1 MTDISGST
9 GGEPS
14 IAGAGSQPMATVRAS
29 MDADVRPINKLKDAI
44 KTLKQELKETREE
57 FEALGKASA
66 TALGSGTTTSAGTRI
81 AAFNNTSEPAGSGGL
96 LNRLRG
102 SLSSA
107 MGGGDEGVGRI
118 AGVAGAFGKGVMT
131 AVNAMDARADRGR
144 AYALSADRMS
154 LLYQQMT
161 GMSQAQV
168 QDIYRQPLT
177 DYRLGYGGVNQ
188 LLAMQASTGI
198 SAAQQAP
205 GVEALRTMTGFSL
218 STAGATNIITSLA
231 APDVA
236 NRMFIMGGGGLIG
249 PGGSQRN
256 IQDVIQSIVR
266 TAGLTDERIV
276 RGAFAPGS
284 ITRSR
289 LTQMGVAPD
298 LQDVVLQYAQ
308 QNIQYRRAGGRGMYD
323 PSNPQAREL
332 MGIESNFATQAEET
346 ERLRVARDEQFY
358 SRQADNFADLEKQT
372 QNLVKVFTELEDRL
386 SGIIGGRIS
395 TRVGGTIGGVLGAA
409 IGGVFGGGAP
419 GAMVG
424 FGIGTSL
431 GSFIPI
437 PGVSGDPMSSHLPV
451 RRGDPVGVGGL
462 SSSALDASISVPTY
476 SGKKTLN
483 EVKTMSS
490 FKKLHPKMQDRI
502 LSMMRENPNVGIGE
516 GYRSVESQSNL
527 FYERYDEV
535 SADSDYDIEWNG
547 SFWKKKPGVAP
558 AAPPGRSMHG
568 VGLAA
573 DLMGDLNWVVKNA
586 HRFGL
591 QHFNDVNNEPWHV
604 QLAELPRS
612 FRDYEKSGA
621 PLGLGP
627 DSYVVQ
633 SVNRK
638 KGINIGSTPIE
649 TSNEE
654 GLGFQV
660 LEHLN
665 SGLEYQSI
673 SSRVAMGALS
683 GTIGRYFEYGEE
695 TSSTTRTSISS
706 RTGTS
711 GGRLS
716 GEEVA
721 RLLYGAG
728 FRGNDLIKML
738 AISERESGWN
748 PTAHNPNRSTGD
760 NSYGLLQLN
769 TLGNLWSFYE
779 QRGLTSREQLLD
791 PLTNVRMAKELF
803 DASKKWNDG
812 NGFYYWGDYANS
824 GPGSAL
830 GHTDTAKAAEIVN
843 SMDFNRGDPVVG
855 LINETK
861 ASSRGSGSNVSVMG
875 GHTFNISPTIQMSG
889 NGSGADLQQIA
900 REVARMIQRELE
912 LSSMRSS

>member
-14 IAGAGSQPMATVRAS
+14 IAGTGSQPMATVRAS

-44 KTLKQELKETREE
+44 KTLREELKKTREE
-57 FEALGKASA
+57 FEALGKASSA
-66 TALGSGTTTSAGTRI
+66 GLGAGGTTSAGTRM
-81 AAFNNTSEPAGSGGL
+81 ASFSSTSQATSDGGFLDRTRGAF
-96 LNRLRG
+96 
-102 SLSSA
+102 SA
-107 MGGGDEGVGRI
+107 LGGGRGA
-118 AGVAGAFGKGVMT
+118 AGIAGAFSKGVMT

-161 GMSQAQV
+161 GMSQVQV
-168 QDIYRQPLT
+168 QDVYRQPLT
-177 DYRLGYGGVNQ
+177 DYRLGYGGINQ

-231 APDVA
+231 APEVA

-249 PGGSQRN
+249 PGGGQRN

-276 RGAFAPGS
+276 KGAFAPGS

-298 LQDVVLQYAQ
+298 LQDIVLQYAQ

-323 PSNPQAREL
+323 PSNAQSREL

-372 QNLVKVFTELEDRL
+372 QRLVKAFTELEDRL
-386 SGIIGGRIS
+386 SGLIGGRIS
-395 TRVGGTIGGVLGAA
+395 SRVSGSVLGAV
-409 IGGVFGGGAP
+409 GGVVGGLAGLAFGNPALGLIAGGA
-419 GAMVG
+419 VG
-424 FGIGTSL
+424 NIVGG
-431 GSFIPI
+431 FIPA
-437 PGVSGDPMSSHLPV
+437 DPMSSHLPV
-451 RRGDPVGVGGL
+451 RRGDPVGVGGIR
-462 SSSALDASISVPTY
+462 SSALDASISVPTY

-516 GYRSVESQSNL
+516 GYRSVESQSSL

-535 SADSDYDIEWNG
+535 SADSEYDIEWNG

-604 QLAELPRS
+604 QLAELPQS
-612 FRDYEKSGA
+612 FREYEKAGA

-633 SVNRK
+633 SVNKK
-638 KGINIGSTPIE
+638 KGVNIGSTPIE

-654 GLGFQV
+654 GLGFQA

-665 SGLEYQSI
+665 SGLDYQSI
-673 SSRVAMGALS
+673 SSRVAMGTLA
-683 GTIGRYFEYGEE
+683 GTIGRYFEYGAE
-695 TSSTTRTSISS
+695 TSSTTRTPISS
-706 RTGTS
+706 RTGVS

-721 RLLYGAG
+721 RLLYGVG

-748 PTAHNPNRSTGD
+748 PSAHNPNRSSGD

-769 TLGNLWSFYE
+769 TLGSLWSFYE
-779 QRGLTSREQLLD
+779 QRGLTSRDQLLD

-855 LINETK
+855 LLSETK
-861 ASSRGSGSNVSVMG
+861 SASKGSGSNVSVMG

-889 NGSGADLQQIA
+889 NGSGSDLQQIA
-900 REVARMIQRELE
+900 REVARMIQREIE
-912 LSSMRSS
+912 LSSMRSN